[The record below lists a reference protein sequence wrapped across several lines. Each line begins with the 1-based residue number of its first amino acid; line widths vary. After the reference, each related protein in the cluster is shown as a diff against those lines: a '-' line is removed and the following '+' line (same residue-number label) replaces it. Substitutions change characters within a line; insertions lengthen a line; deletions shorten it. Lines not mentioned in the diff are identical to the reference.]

1 MVNKRVTFNW
11 GTGVVIFLL
20 IFLAALITFVV
31 FAFLQDVNMVHRDY
45 YEKGVDHTATMEKEQ
60 RSAAYS
66 SLIRVEAAADSI
78 IIIFPAEIASTIQKG
93 EVLFFRPSDHNKD
106 TSYPLG
112 LNGPTMK
119 ISRENLIPG
128 RYIVKLTWT
137 SAGLEYEVDKNV
149 ILP

>member
-1 MVNKRVTFNW
+1 MKFNW

-20 IFLAALITFVV
+20 FFLAAVVTFVV
-31 FAFLQDVNMVHRDY
+31 FAFHQDVNMVHRDY

-66 SLIRVEAAADSI
+66 PLIRVEATADSVTI
-78 IIIFPAEIASTIQKG
+78 TFPAEIAAIVRSG
-93 EVLFFRPSDHNKD
+93 EALFFRPSDHNKD
-106 TSYPLG
+106 TSFPL
-112 LNGPTMK
+112 LLTGPAMK
-119 ISRENLIPG
+119 VSRENLIPG

-149 ILP
+149 VLP

>member
-1 MVNKRVTFNW
+1 MKLNW

-20 IFLAALITFVV
+20 IFLAAVITFVV

-45 YEKGVDHTATMEKEQ
+45 YEKGVDHSATMEKTQ

-66 SLIRVEAAADSI
+66 SLIRVEAAADSVTI
-78 IIIFPAEIASTIQKG
+78 TFPAEIAATVQKG

-106 TSYPLG
+106 TSHPLA
-112 LNGPTMK
+112 LKGPTMK
-119 ISRENLIPG
+119 ISRENMIPG
-128 RYIVKLTWT
+128 RYIVKLSWT
-137 SAGLEYEVDKNV
+137 SAGLEYEVDKNL

>member
-1 MVNKRVTFNW
+1 MKVKFNW

-20 IFLAALITFVV
+20 IFLAAVITFVV
-31 FAFLQDVNMVHRDY
+31 FAFHQDVNMVHRDY
-45 YEKGVDHTATMEKEQ
+45 YEKGVDHTATMEKNQ

-66 SLIRVEAAADSI
+66 PLIRVEASVDSVA
-78 IIIFPAEIASTIQKG
+78 IIFPPEIAATLRSG

-112 LNGPTMK
+112 LKGPTMK
-119 ISRENLIPG
+119 ISRENLSPG

-137 SAGLEYEVDKNV
+137 SAGLEYEVDKNLV
-149 ILP
+149 LP

>member
-1 MVNKRVTFNW
+1 MKFNW

-20 IFLAALITFVV
+20 IFLTAVITFVV

-60 RSAAYS
+60 RSATFAS
-66 SLIRVEAAADSI
+66 TIIVEATADSVTI
-78 IIIFPAEIASTIQKG
+78 TFPAEIAATVQKG

-112 LNGPTMK
+112 LNGPIMK
-119 ISRENLIPG
+119 VSRKNLIPG

-137 SAGLEYEVDKNV
+137 SAGLEYEVDKNL

>member
-1 MVNKRVTFNW
+1 MKFNW

-20 IFLAALITFVV
+20 IFLAAVITFVV
-31 FAFLQDVNMVHRDY
+31 FAFYQDVNMVHRDY
-45 YEKGVDHTATMEKEQ
+45 YEKGVDHTATMEKEK

-66 SLIRVEAAADSI
+66 SLIRIEAAGDSVA
-78 IIIFPAEIASTIQKG
+78 IIFPAEIAATVLSG

-112 LNGPTMK
+112 LKGPTMMV
-119 ISRENLIPG
+119 SRENLIPG